1 MFGHMTERTSHGDF
15 DRLRTSYAVGAFKAE
30 VRCLRSKCIK
40 LETGTNCDTDNYINC
55 NECKFYEWIPIQK
68 FTENF
73 GEIWNQG
80 RGSTIKAGLAAS
92 SHSLKVPGDLE
103 RRQNSGDLHRGPDSS
118 SSSSCHSRW
127 EAAGPTATGQGRKLW
142 REGMLAGQE
151 KLSHS
156 STNWPC
162 EPQAATSNSSSKE
175 KAEENRRKSRF
186 QAVFDQ
192 PFFPPFSIFSFPL
205 YFVGLSNTVR

>member
-1 MFGHMTERTSHGDF
+1 MFSHMTERTSHGD
-15 DRLRTSYAVGAFKAE
+15 RLRTHYAVSAFKAE
-30 VRCLRSKCIK
+30 GWRLHWKCIK
-40 LETGTNCDTDNYINC
+40 LETGTNWDTDNYINC

-68 FTENF
+68 FTENL
-73 GEIWNQG
+73 GEISNRG

-103 RRQNSGDLHRGPDSS
+103 RRQNSGDLHHGPDSS

-151 KLSHS
+151 KLPHS

-175 KAEENRRKSRF
+175 KADENRRKSWF
-186 QAVFDQ
+186 QVILDQ
-192 PFFPPFSIFSFPL
+192 PFFLPFSIFSFSL
-205 YFVGLSNTVR
+205 DFVGLSNIVC